1 MGITLYH
8 RILIATDGSEL
19 ADRAMSHGLAIAKTL
34 QSRITFVTVTEM
46 YPTGFYSPVPWP
58 AEIARYED
66 NAKSSADRVLARA
79 QKFAFDLGLTCD
91 TVHIADERPADGIL
105 KACQDQACDLI
116 VIGTHGRGGFQKLL
130 LGSQALKVVTLSS
143 VPVLLVR

>member
-1 MGITLYH
+1 LYH
-8 RILIATDGSEL
+8 HILIATDGSEL
-19 ADRAMSHGLAIAKTL
+19 ADRAMSHGLAIAKAL

-58 AEIARYED
+58 ADIARYEY

-79 QKFAFDLGLTCD
+79 QKFALDLGLTCD
-91 TVHIADERPADGIL
+91 TVHVADERPADGIL

-116 VIGTHGRGGFQKLL
+116 VMGTHGRGGFQKLL